1 MDETGLI
8 VGPTGHG
15 VAFAD
20 GARIQSGVTS
30 PQIGLGFPTP
40 STGPASGG
48 TPIQATTSSGVQ
60 NLNNFPSL
68 SQAYVGNAQ
77 LVDASTVSTNPNNF
91 PTVTGNTPP
100 STVGTIG
107 DFTAVFSNNSVGIMP
122 ESFSYGPS
130 VVEVVSNAATADGG
144 ATGAVVGI
152 GFGQSAS
159 ALQVTVGG
167 KAAPVTALFTNPP
180 LIPYPYILE
189 TAQFTVPPGTAGPA
203 DFTLTT
209 ADGSI
214 TSKGAFHY
222 SPAAKAYPL
231 PGSNLQQGIYDQ
243 KRGVYYFTDTSKIQ
257 VLSLKAGLWQ
267 TPITLP
273 GTGSSTQLLAL
284 SLSPDGSKLA
294 ISDFGDR
301 SIYLFDPDTPSS
313 AKSYTLPQIG
323 FDMGTAP
330 TGLAVLNDGTI
341 YFATQDTDGTGDWA
355 FHKLDSSTSVF
366 KDFTQLQDGGLND
379 NFIRVL
385 LSSSGRVYSQIQG
398 IVFFVEPATDVLT
411 FASTIN
417 SNSGDNDELAL
428 SADGSTLITNGFFAD
443 ANLDAVGLQVYTDRE
458 IWLPVA
464 TIGQKLSNDG
474 TVLFQPLTDGLDVT
488 DVLTGRLVNRVQL
501 PFQLPTVYDSLVVDG
516 TDDVVVAITTT
527 GVAAIDLTAQVPTP
541 AVRKP
546 AKNAVTL
553 RALAAEMPVPS
564 KAGTALLSDRPRLK
578 RSKNQASK

>member
-1 MDETGLI
+1 M
-8 VGPTGHG
+8 
-15 VAFAD
+15 
-20 GARIQSGVTS
+20 
-30 PQIGLGFPTP
+30 
-40 STGPASGG
+40 
-48 TPIQATTSSGVQ
+48 
-60 NLNNFPSL
+60 
-68 SQAYVGNAQ
+68 
-77 LVDASTVSTNPNNF
+77 
-91 PTVTGNTPP
+91 
-100 STVGTIG
+100 
-107 DFTAVFSNNSVGIMP
+107 
-122 ESFSYGPS
+122 
-130 VVEVVSNAATADGG
+130 
-144 ATGAVVGI
+144 
-152 GFGQSAS
+152 
-159 ALQVTVGG
+159 
-167 KAAPVTALFTNPP
+167 
-180 LIPYPYILE
+180 
-189 TAQFTVPPGTAGPA
+189 
-203 DFTLTT
+203 
-209 ADGSI
+209 
-214 TSKGAFHY
+214 
-222 SPAAKAYPL
+222 
-231 PGSNLQQGIYDQ
+231 
-243 KRGVYYFTDTSKIQ
+243 
-257 VLSLKAGLWQ
+257 
-267 TPITLP
+267 
-273 GTGSSTQLLAL
+273 LAL

-417 SNSGDNDELAL
+417 SNSGGNDELAL